1 MLFKKQT
8 ALDEIFFQYLPPF
21 LFHLFFA
28 KKKRV
33 EPKGRGLAEGKFL
46 QKRSRQR
53 PERALPRCYFKRE
66 KALCLLQLI
75 LLDQLLHMFRAVD
88 RDDLVVD
95 NDAGDAGA
103 MLLADLLAGVRGV
116 ANFEELF

>member
-1 MLFKKQT
+1 MKY
-8 ALDEIFFQYLPPF
+8 FFNI
-21 LFHLFFA
+21 FHLFFA

-33 EPKGRGLAEGKFL
+33 EPKEMSLAEGKFL

-53 PERALPRCYFKRE
+53 PGRALPRCYFKRE

-75 LLDQLLHMFRAVD
+75 LLDQLLHMFWAVD
-88 RDDLVVD
+88 RDDLIVD
-95 NDAGDAGA
+95 DDAGDAGA

>member
-33 EPKGRGLAEGKFL
+33 EPKERVLAL
-46 QKRSRQR
+46 
-53 PERALPRCYFKRE
+53 
-66 KALCLLQLI
+66 
-75 LLDQLLHMFRAVD
+75 
-88 RDDLVVD
+88 
-95 NDAGDAGA
+95 
-103 MLLADLLAGVRGV
+103 LLACAKSISTFSLPKRKGGAKRKGFSATV
-116 ANFEELF
+116 ALSGIGFHLFFAKKKRWSQKKGF

>member
-33 EPKGRGLAEGKFL
+33 EPKERGLAEGKFL

-75 LLDQLLHMFRAVD
+75 LLD
-88 RDDLVVD
+88 
-95 NDAGDAGA
+95 
-103 MLLADLLAGVRGV
+103 
-116 ANFEELF
+116 